1 MEPQS
6 DDIVIYDV
14 LMVNRCCFKIT
25 VGEYMF
31 LVPHWSLDLG
41 FIGKQVISQSFVK
54 KKKTHSWRMFTI
66 TLIEIDKILMKM
78 YHKIHNFSL
87 YCVFAFFVHVK
98 SIEYYVI

>member
-54 KKKTHSWRMFTI
+54 KKKTTF
-66 TLIEIDKILMKM
+66 LANVYNYIDR
-78 YHKIHNFSL
+78 NWQDTNED
-87 YCVFAFFVHVK
+87 VPQNP
-98 SIEYYVI
+98 

>member
-54 KKKTHSWRMFTI
+54 KKKNTF
-66 TLIEIDKILMKM
+66 LANVYNYIDR
-78 YHKIHNFSL
+78 NWQDTNED
-87 YCVFAFFVHVK
+87 VPQNP
-98 SIEYYVI
+98 